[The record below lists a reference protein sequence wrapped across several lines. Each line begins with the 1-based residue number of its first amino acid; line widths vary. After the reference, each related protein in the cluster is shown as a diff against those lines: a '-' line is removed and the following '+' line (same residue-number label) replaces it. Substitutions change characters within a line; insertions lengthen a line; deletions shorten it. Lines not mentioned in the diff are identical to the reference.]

1 MLSRLFKSDIEK
13 LKKALIKD
21 DLKGFREIL
30 NRVDEANLSAEST
43 PLLEESIKVSN
54 PDFLEALLQKLKI
67 TQTETLLNYGL
78 LGCTTDYPSKT
89 LRVILREGLNKIS
102 DDQLNQL
109 SAFIVS
115 NRKSDRMAL
124 LSLISQHGCSLNGAN
139 EAIKIAIQNEDKE
152 LIKFLIE
159 SGVTL
164 NEQSLKEASEPFQSY
179 ANRVV
184 ADKTLRD
191 SWL

>member
-1 MLSRLFKSDIEK
+1 MLSKLFKSDIEK
-13 LKKALIKD
+13 LKKALIKE

-30 NRVDEANLSAEST
+30 NRVGEANLSAEST
-43 PLLEESIKVSN
+43 PLIEESIKMSN

-78 LGCTTDYPSKT
+78 LACANDQPSKT
-89 LRVILREGLNKIS
+89 LRVILREGLNKMS
-102 DDQLNQL
+102 ENQLNHL
-109 SAFIVS
+109 TAYIVR
-115 NRKSDRMAL
+115 NRESDRMAL
-124 LSLISQHGCSLNGAN
+124 LSLISQHGCSLNGAS
-139 EAIKIAIQNEDKE
+139 EAIKIAIQNEDRE

-159 SGVTL
+159 SGITL
-164 NEQSLKEASEPFQSY
+164 NEQSLTEASEAFQSY
-179 ANRVV
+179 VSRIA